1 MENVLEIVSVPV
13 IVGIVYFVMAV
24 YKTLVK
30 NAPAVWTSLIPVW
43 AAVLGIGLG
52 LVAYF
57 FVPEVMPAENVLVAV
72 LVGLASGLG
81 AVGVHQVGKQI
92 GKATYETNNRE
103 NEDGK
108 N

>member
-1 MENVLEIVSVPV
+1 MESALEIISVPV
-13 IVGIVYFVMAV
+13 IAGIVYFVMTV

-30 NAPAVWTSLIPVW
+30 NAPAIWTSLIPVW
-43 AAVLGIGLG
+43 AAILGIALG

-57 FVPEVMPAENVLVAV
+57 LVPEVMPAENALVAV

-92 GKATYETNNRE
+92 SNM
-103 NEDGK
+103 K
-108 N
+108 NGE

>member
-1 MENVLEIVSVPV
+1 MESVLEIISVPV

-24 YKTLVK
+24 YKTLIK
-30 NAPAVWTSLIPVW
+30 NAPAIWTSLIPVW

-52 LVAYF
+52 ILAYYC
-57 FVPEVMPAENVLVAV
+57 VPEVMPADNVLVAV
-72 LVGLASGLG
+72 LIGLSSGLG

-92 GKATYETNNRE
+92 EKAKD
-103 NEDGK
+103 NEQ

>member
-1 MENVLEIVSVPV
+1 MESALEIISVPV

-30 NAPAVWTSLIPVW
+30 NAPAIWTSLIPVW

-52 LVAYF
+52 ILAYYC
-57 FVPEVMPAENVLVAV
+57 VPEVMPAENVLVAV
-72 LVGLASGLG
+72 LIGLSSGLG

-92 GKATYETNNRE
+92 GKAKDDEQN
-103 NEDGK
+103 
-108 N
+108 

>member
-1 MENVLEIVSVPV
+1 MESALEIISVPV
-13 IVGIVYFVMAV
+13 IAGIVYFVMTV

-30 NAPAVWTSLIPVW
+30 NAPAIWTSLIPVW
-43 AAVLGIGLG
+43 AAVLGIALG

-57 FVPEVMPAENVLVAV
+57 FVPEVMPAENALVAV

-92 GKATYETNNRE
+92 EKAKDDSE
-103 NEDGK
+103 NDDK
-108 N
+108 

>member
-1 MENVLEIVSVPV
+1 MESALEIISVPV
-13 IVGIVYFVMAV
+13 IAGIVYFVMTV

-30 NAPAVWTSLIPVW
+30 NAPAIWTSLIPVW
-43 AAVLGIGLG
+43 AAVLGIVLG

-57 FVPEVMPAENVLVAV
+57 LVPEVMPAENALVAV

-92 GKATYETNNRE
+92 EKAK
-103 NEDGK
+103 EDKTDGEG
-108 N
+108 

>member
-1 MENVLEIVSVPV
+1 MESALEIISVPV
-13 IVGIVYFVMAV
+13 IAGIVYFVMAV

-30 NAPAVWTSLIPVW
+30 NAPAIWTSLIPVW
-43 AAVLGIGLG
+43 AAVLGIALG

-57 FVPEVMPAENVLVAV
+57 FVPEVMPAENALVAV

-92 GKATYETNNRE
+92 RKSSESETTE
-103 NEDGK
+103 SK
-108 N
+108 

>member
-1 MENVLEIVSVPV
+1 MESALEIISVPV

-24 YKTLVK
+24 YKTLIK
-30 NAPAVWTSLIPVW
+30 NAPAIWTSLIPVW

-52 LVAYF
+52 ILAYYC
-57 FVPEVMPAENVLVAV
+57 VPEVVPADNVLVAV
-72 LVGLASGLG
+72 LIGLSSGLG

-92 GKATYETNNRE
+92 EKAKDDE
-103 NEDGK
+103 K

>member
-1 MENVLEIVSVPV
+1 MESALEIISVPV
-13 IVGIVYFVMAV
+13 IAGIVYFVMAV

-30 NAPAVWTSLIPVW
+30 NAPAIWTSLIPVW
-43 AAVLGIGLG
+43 AAVLGIALG

-57 FVPEVMPAENVLVAV
+57 LVPEVMPAENALVAV

-92 GKATYETNNRE
+92 EKAK
-103 NEDGK
+103 EDKTDGEG
-108 N
+108 

>member
-1 MENVLEIVSVPV
+1 MESALEIISVPV
-13 IVGIVYFVMAV
+13 IAGIVYFVMTV

-30 NAPAVWTSLIPVW
+30 NAPAIWTSLIPVW
-43 AAVLGIGLG
+43 AAVLGIALG

-57 FVPEVMPAENVLVAV
+57 LVPEVMPAENALVAV

-92 GKATYETNNRE
+92 SNM
-103 NEDGK
+103 K
-108 N
+108 NGE

>member
-1 MENVLEIVSVPV
+1 MESALEIISVPV
-13 IVGIVYFVMAV
+13 IAGIVYFVMAV

-30 NAPAVWTSLIPVW
+30 NAPAIWTSLIPVW
-43 AAVLGIGLG
+43 AAVLGVALG

-57 FVPEVMPAENVLVAV
+57 LVPEVMPAENALVAV

-92 GKATYETNNRE
+92 EKAK
-103 NEDGK
+103 EDSANDDK
-108 N
+108 

>member
-1 MENVLEIVSVPV
+1 MESALEIISVPV
-13 IVGIVYFVMAV
+13 IAGIVYFVMTV

-30 NAPAVWTSLIPVW
+30 NAPAIWTSLIPVW
-43 AAVLGIGLG
+43 AAVLGVALG

-57 FVPEVMPAENVLVAV
+57 LVPEVMPAENALVAV

-92 GKATYETNNRE
+92 SNM
-103 NEDGK
+103 K
-108 N
+108 NGE

>member
-1 MENVLEIVSVPV
+1 MESALEIISVPV

-30 NAPAVWTSLIPVW
+30 NAPAIWTSLIPVW

-52 LVAYF
+52 ILAYYC
-57 FVPEVMPAENVLVAV
+57 VPEVMPAENVLVAV
-72 LVGLASGLG
+72 LIGLSSGLG

-92 GKATYETNNRE
+92 GKAKDDEQ
-103 NEDGK
+103 D
-108 N
+108 